1 MSWILNQTLGMP
13 HLWPSQQPYEGGTKE
28 CKIQEGWW
36 TATKLRYCQIWS
48 FKIISKPVIEHF
60 TSRHYMS
67 SLRSHNCSDKQS
79 GAWGSG
85 CLFPGLGYHLL
96 AQTKR
101 PSLLQNKEVLPL
113 QMIAGEKVVW
123 KRDQGRH
130 MCGESGGGIAV
141 GHPFPPVISGWGER
155 EHGLSWAGKASAA
168 RNVSRC

>member
-1 MSWILNQTLGMP
+1 
-13 HLWPSQQPYEGGTKE
+13 
-28 CKIQEGWW
+28 
-36 TATKLRYCQIWS
+36 
-48 FKIISKPVIEHF
+48 
-60 TSRHYMS
+60 MS

-101 PSLLQNKEVLPL
+101 PSLLKNKEVLPL

-130 MCGESGGGIAV
+130 MFGESGGGIAV